1 MANTDTP
8 PWGSDDEFDAAKA
21 WALIQGL
28 RTDKAKLTDSLG
40 EVTTARDALQSQVD
54 EAANA
59 GKSDADKAKADADKV
74 AADLTAARR
83 ELYIERAL
91 RKHEVPEELA
101 EFLTGDDEES
111 ILAKAAKLAGLGK
124 PADADADAKAAA
136 DKAAADAAAAAAD
149 TSKRPTPS
157 LTPGHGGD
165 DPAPFD
171 ADAIAAAIRG

>member
-1 MANTDTP
+1 MPNTDTP

-28 RTDKAKLTDSLG
+28 REDKTSLSDKLAAA
-40 EVTTARDALQSQVD
+40 TTARDALQSQVD

-74 AADLTAARR
+74 AADLAAARR

-124 PADADADAKAAA
+124 GKTDDDADDEAAKAA
-136 DKAAADAAAAAAD
+136 AAAAAAD
-149 TSKRPTPS
+149 TSKRPAPG
-157 LTPGHGGD
+157 LKPGHGGD
-165 DPAPFD
+165 DPEPFD
-171 ADAIAAAIRG
+171 PDALVASIR